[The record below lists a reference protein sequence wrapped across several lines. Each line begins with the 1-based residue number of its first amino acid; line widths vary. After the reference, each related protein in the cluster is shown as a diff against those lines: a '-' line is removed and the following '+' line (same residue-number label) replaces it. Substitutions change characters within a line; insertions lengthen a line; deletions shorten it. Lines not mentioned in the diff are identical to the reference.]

1 MSNFQILL
9 NAAQFLSNSSS
20 WVKHLGRCMRSHKNM
35 PAFHAIR
42 ELRCS
47 KSGNSHDLDVAIMA
61 IMARNIQYGLC
72 LWLIN
77 SVQKGIIK
85 DDPTVSHR

>member
-1 MSNFQILL
+1 MILYVYTNHYKQWRNGSQMSNFQILL
-9 NAAQFLSNSSS
+9 NAAQFLCNSSS

-47 KSGNSHDLDVAIMA
+47 KRGNSHDLDVAIMA
-61 IMARNIQYGLC
+61 IMARNI
-72 LWLIN
+72 WPMP
-77 SVQKGIIK
+77 VT
-85 DDPTVSHR
+85 D